1 MASSDYEVKS
11 VILCDDVRR
20 EDSSKDILIGVY
32 NDVIAV
38 DSVPAL
44 LPLISVRF
52 LLKVLRTGV
61 IKVEGAITQPDG
73 TDIVQFGGDL
83 AVVTTRFLGVM
94 SFRAVPMVFN
104 ALGRY
109 EIKAGPSNSR
119 DVVSVFDVITKEE
132 LMAAYA
138 K

>member
-1 MASSDYEVKS
+1 
-11 VILCDDVRR
+11 
-20 EDSSKDILIGVY
+20 
-32 NDVIAV
+32 
-38 DSVPAL
+38 
-44 LPLISVRF
+44 VRF